1 MTILKRILLFGM
13 TIALLAGCA
22 PQKIN
27 LELEP
32 ESMRGVWVQRKSVT
46 TREDIDEVIRRV
58 ELGRF
63 KQIFVG
69 VFTGG
74 MVLYPSEVAVQ
85 RYDVEA
91 GFDPLAYL
99 VQEAHGRNI
108 QVHAWFEVGR
118 VADAKG
124 SSVVIEK
131 HPDWGLVG
139 PDGKTLPWL
148 NFSHP
153 DARQFISDLVMEAMQ
168 RGVDGIHF
176 DYTRYPGAEWGFDN
190 YSISAF
196 NQGHDFD
203 LNELRYAE
211 IPAYGLF
218 EGNALLL
225 PSTAQVLASFS
236 NGYPAVMLNQ
246 FGNGQALILNW
257 QAHERKTAIGDEI
270 LKRGIQALKQENG
283 LVYLLQSER
292 TAAKYGQGD
301 FDDTYEWLASFI
313 GNPFTITPAELD
325 GLDPDSVLVLPAV
338 YLFSEEE
345 AARLARF
352 VDRGGGAIFIDSP
365 TPSMNLKDLRA
376 VTGMQAAHD
385 HFEDWLLMTPNG
397 AHDLIPTADRPT
409 DLDFYEQRN
418 TQWRAFR
425 MEGINS
431 LLREVYG
438 RVKETAPHALV
449 TVTITSDIE
458 QARQENLQDW
468 QAWLDEGYIDLLIP
482 RAYAATF
489 EELDATLSEWS
500 STFDR
505 YGRLSYGLIAY
516 VDYGDEEEQ
525 KSPRNL
531 IQEIELAVRD
541 GSDGYLLFDLEHIS
555 DAQLEALAKSI
566 P

>member
-13 TIALLAGCA
+13 AIALLAGCA
-22 PQKIN
+22 PQQIN
-27 LELEP
+27 LDLEP

-63 KQIFVG
+63 EQIFVG

-85 RYDVEA
+85 RYEVEA

-99 VQEAHGRNI
+99 VQEAHARDI

-124 SSVVIEK
+124 NSVVIEK

-139 PDGKTLPWL
+139 PDGRTLPWL

-153 DARQFISDLVMEAMQ
+153 DARQFISDLVMEALQ

-176 DYTRYPGAEWGFDN
+176 DYTRYPGGEWGFDD
-190 YSISAF
+190 YSIAAF

-211 IPAYGLF
+211 MPAYGPF

-246 FGNGQALILNW
+246 YGNGQALTLNW
-257 QAHERKTAIGDEI
+257 QAYERKTAIGDEI

-283 LVYLLQSER
+283 FVYLLQSKR
-292 TAAKYGQGD
+292 TAAKYGEGD
-301 FDDTYEWLASFI
+301 FEDTYEWLASFG

-338 YLFSEEE
+338 YLFSDDD

-365 TPSMNLKDLRA
+365 TPSMHLKELRA

-397 AHDLIPTADRPT
+397 VHALIPTADRPT
-409 DLDFYEQRN
+409 DVDFFEERN
-418 TQWRAFR
+418 AQWRAFR

-431 LLREVYG
+431 LLRDVYG
-438 RVKETAPHALV
+438 RVKASAPHALV

-458 QARQENLQDW
+458 QARLENLQDW
-468 QAWLDEGYIDLLIP
+468 QTWLDGGYIDLLIP

-489 EELDATLSEWS
+489 EELDTTLSEWS
-500 STFDR
+500 STFDEYR
-505 YGRLSYGLIAY
+505 RLSYGLIAY
-516 VDYGDEEEQ
+516 VDYGDEEKQ
-525 KSPRNL
+525 KTPQHL
-531 IQEIELAVRD
+531 LQEIELAVRD

-555 DAQLEALAKSI
+555 DAQLDALAKSI